1 MIRLPIQPRK
11 NVKRKRTTLLVS
23 IDVAP
28 FKISIGSRI
37 LSKVLPVIIILK
49 DKLVVN
55 IKFMVNLNFFIKMC
69 LNRVDKIFAVCYNQY
84 VGKTLKEIM

>member
-55 IKFMVNLNFFIKMC
+55 IKFMVNLNFFNKMC